1 VETGKKKN
9 EVNDDKEEVSNNKLN
24 EKQEKSL
31 KQFFDSEP

>member
-9 EVNDDKEEVSNNKLN
+9 EGNDDKEEVSNNKLN